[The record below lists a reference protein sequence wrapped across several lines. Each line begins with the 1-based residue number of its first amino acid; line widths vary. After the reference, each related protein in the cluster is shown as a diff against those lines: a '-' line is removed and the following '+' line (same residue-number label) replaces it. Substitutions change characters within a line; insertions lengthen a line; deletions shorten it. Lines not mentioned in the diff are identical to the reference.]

1 MALLVLVMN
10 RTRHTSRIVLTA
22 RELGALTRF
31 LARKTVG
38 GDVALTEGVIRQIVE
53 RSRKVKA

>member
-1 MALLVLVMN
+1 MN

-31 LARKTVG
+31 LARKTVE
-38 GDVALTEGVIRQIVE
+38 GDVALTEGVLRQIVE
-53 RSRKVKA
+53 RRRKVKA